1 MKKKFLY
8 IALFALTLAACSEQE
23 IIEQPSTSPEET
35 EVQLP
40 ADVTSGEL
48 LIKFKP
54 EMTAIL
60 DQTMTR
66 ATRSGSAMTRSGIP
80 STDEVL
86 DAGFVID
93 EDSPEDIM
101 DVFGDMDADNEE

>member
-23 IIEQPSTSPEET
+23 IIEQPSTSSPEET

-60 DQTMTR
+60 DRTMTR

-80 STDEVL
+80 LTLTTYS
-86 DAGFVID
+86 
-93 EDSPEDIM
+93 
-101 DVFGDMDADNEE
+101 

>member
-66 ATRSGSAMTRSGIP
+66 ATRSSGAMTRSGIP

-86 DAGFVID
+86 DILG
-93 EDSPEDIM
+93 
-101 DVFGDMDADNEE
+101 G